1 MSFLSKFRQ
10 HGSCSSL
17 LGTRLSTTSS
27 SIRYYS
33 HLSRRYPL
41 LEPTSHVQKF
51 TFTSNALSAR
61 STDLGIKSAWLQ
73 IRQESGR
80 ARPPLS
86 RSHGYGRGRGSKRNP
101 FDFLDQ
107 IPESFV
113 FWGII
118 GLNGAVFIM
127 WQLAQKRYEIERDPG
142 SYIWMQKNFTS
153 SWSNFAS
160 GRIWTAAT
168 AMFSHQGFQHIL
180 FNMFT
185 FYFLARPVL
194 SILGPRRF
202 LSLYI
207 GGGLVSSFGSMYWH
221 NRIKHRDTSSLGA
234 SGAVFAVN
242 SFLAC
247 VAPKM
252 IFQIYGIIPVP
263 AWLFVSGVFVFDTV
277 SAMSDK
283 RRETDTAGHVA
294 GILAGIAYYLLQR
307 FGL

>member
-1 MSFLSKFRQ
+1 MSFLFRLQQ
-10 HGSCSSL
+10 HGLRSSL
-17 LGTRLSTTSS
+17 LRTRPSITNPSILSNL
-27 SIRYYS
+27 
-33 HLSRRYPL
+33 HLSRWFSL
-41 LEPTSHVQKF
+41 LKLASRVKTPPFAPNAHVASA
-51 TFTSNALSAR
+51 SN
-61 STDLGIKSAWLQ
+61 DLGIKTAWLK
-73 IRQESGR
+73 IRQQSSR
-80 ARPPLS
+80 ARPPS
-86 RSHGYGRGRGSKRNP
+86 QNHRGGENKRNS
-101 FDFLDQ
+101 FNFLDQ
-107 IPESFV
+107 IPEDVV

-127 WQLAQKRYEIERDPG
+127 WQLSRKRYEIERDPG
-142 SYIWMQKNFTS
+142 SYIWMQRNFTS
-153 SWSNFAS
+153 SWSNFSS

-168 AMFSHQGFQHIL
+168 SMFSHQGFQHIL

-234 SGAVFAVN
+234 SGAVFSVN
-242 SFLAC
+242 AFLAC

-263 AWLFVSGVFVFDTV
+263 AWLFVSGVFVFDTF

-294 GILAGIAYYLLQR
+294 GILAGIAYYLLKR

>member
-1 MSFLSKFRQ
+1 MSLLFKLPQ
-10 HGSCSSL
+10 HGLRSSL
-17 LGTRLSTTSS
+17 LRTRLQPSNLH
-27 SIRYYS
+27 SIRWYS
-33 HLSRRYPL
+33 L
-41 LEPTSHVQKF
+41 LNQAFRAQKF
-51 TFTSNALSAR
+51 PFTRNSNVVSGLHSP
-61 STDLGIKSAWLQ
+61 SNDLGVKSAWLN
-73 IRQESGR
+73 IRQQSGR
-80 ARPPLS
+80 ARSPFSQGREGGGGRS
-86 RSHGYGRGRGSKRNP
+86 RRNP
-101 FDFLDQ
+101 FEFLDQ
-107 IPESFV
+107 IPENVV

-127 WQLAQKRYEIERDPG
+127 WQLARKRYEIERDPG
-142 SYIWMQKNFTS
+142 SYIWMQRNFTS
-153 SWSNFAS
+153 SWANFSS
-160 GRIWTAAT
+160 GRVWTAAT

-194 SILGPRRF
+194 SFLGPRRF

-221 NRIKHRDTSSLGA
+221 NRIKYRDTSSLGA

-242 SFLAC
+242 AFLAC

-252 IFQIYGIIPVP
+252 TFQIYGIIPVP
-263 AWLFVSGVFVFDTV
+263 AWLFVSGVFVFDAM

-294 GILAGIAYYLLQR
+294 GILAGIAYFLMKR